1 MKRNR
6 WNAML
11 GLLKGLLSA
20 VALTLLGMAGIAALA
35 VYGQASDGVIRGL
48 NQALKCLAI
57 LLGVLVAVGRGGEK
71 GFFTGMTLAM
81 VYMALGYGMAVCLGG
96 NAFVVP
102 GMLGELLVGAALGG
116 VIGMVLANLPAKRR
130 VVAAKPA

>member
-6 WNAML
+6 WNVLL

-35 VYGQASDGVIRGL
+35 VYGQVSDGMIRGL

-71 GFFTGMTLAM
+71 GFFTGMALAM
-81 VYMALGYGMAVCLGG
+81 VYMALGYGMAVSLGG
-96 NAFVVP
+96 GAFAVP